1 MTSVAGLEITFAQ
14 SCTSNYLAKMKKAM
28 KYRIPALAIIC
39 FVPFLGFGS
48 SLASAT
54 RAVIPSDIQQ
64 IINVDYRGMENSQSG
79 QALKARVL
87 PDQLKKFETA
97 LKAVGVDP
105 DKDVEQ
111 LTFAS
116 FRVKN
121 GLQVVGVAQGDFA
134 VNKVVSR
141 LKLKKIKP
149 SLYRDSAMYPL
160 DGGLSMTLLDNY
172 NMLFG
177 DSAALKSA
185 LDVRDGVGSSLNSNS
200 AITDMISS
208 VDSDTIW
215 SVLDEK
221 GTQEMMKSALGDA
234 SNLADY
240 NAIKNRIKTSAYK
253 MDFGNGVKF
262 ILNVNTS
269 DAFTAAT
276 LKTLLQAGVLY
287 KKMNATPTEKVAL
300 ENLVVDSDSGALKL
314 KFETDDRKFVS
325 LVNSDL
331 FAAISK

>member
-1 MTSVAGLEITFAQ
+1 
-14 SCTSNYLAKMKKAM
+14 
-28 KYRIPALAIIC
+28 
-39 FVPFLGFGS
+39 
-48 SLASAT
+48 
-54 RAVIPSDIQQ
+54 
-64 IINVDYRGMENSQSG
+64 
-79 QALKARVL
+79 
-87 PDQLKKFETA
+87 
-97 LKAVGVDP
+97 
-105 DKDVEQ
+105 
-111 LTFAS
+111 
-116 FRVKN
+116 
-121 GLQVVGVAQGDFA
+121 VVGVAQGDFA
-134 VNKVVSR
+134 VNKVVAR
-141 LKLKKIKP
+141 LKSKKIKAAV
-149 SLYRDSAMYPL
+149 YRDSAMYPL

-200 AITDMISS
+200 AITDMIAS
-208 VDSDTIW
+208 VDSDAIW

-240 NAIKNRIKTSAYK
+240 NTIKNRIKNSAYK

-262 ILNVNTS
+262 NLNVNTS

-300 ENLVVDSDSGALKL
+300 ENLVVDSDSSALKL

-331 FAAISK
+331 FAAVSK

>member
-1 MTSVAGLEITFAQ
+1 
-14 SCTSNYLAKMKKAM
+14 M
-28 KYRIPALAIIC
+28 KYRISVFVIVCLAPV
-39 FVPFLGFGS
+39 FSFGS

-54 RAVIPSDIQQ
+54 RAVIPADIQQ
-64 IINVDYRGMENSQSG
+64 IINVDYRGMEDSQSG

-87 PDQLKKFETA
+87 PEQLKKFETA
-97 LKAVGVDP
+97 LKGVGINP

-116 FRVKN
+116 FREHS
-121 GLQVVGVAQGDFA
+121 GLQVGGIAQGEFA
-134 VNKVVSR
+134 ANKVVTR
-141 LKLKKIKP
+141 LKTKKIKATK
-149 SLYRDSAMYPL
+149 YRESAMYPL

-185 LDVRDGVGSSLNSNS
+185 LDVRDGMGSSLNSNS
-200 AITDMISS
+200 EITGMISS

-221 GTQEMMKSALGDA
+221 GTQEMMKSALGEA

-240 NAIKNRIKTSAYK
+240 NVIKDRIKASAYK
-253 MDFGNGVKF
+253 MDLSSGVRFDLK
-262 ILNVNTS
+262 VNTS
-269 DAFTAAT
+269 DSFTAAT
-276 LKTLLQAGVLY
+276 LSSLLHAGILY
-287 KKMNATPTEKVAL
+287 KKMNSTPAEKLAL
-300 ENLVVDSDSGALKL
+300 ENIAVDSDSSALKI
-314 KFETDDRKFVS
+314 KFETDDRKFIS

-331 FAAISK
+331 FTAISK

>member
-1 MTSVAGLEITFAQ
+1 
-14 SCTSNYLAKMKKAM
+14 MKKAI
-28 KYRIPALAIIC
+28 KYRIPVLAIIC
-39 FVPFLGFGS
+39 LVPFLSFGS

-134 VNKVVSR
+134 INKVVSR

-149 SLYRDSAMYPL
+149 AVYRDSAMYPL

>member
-1 MTSVAGLEITFAQ
+1 
-14 SCTSNYLAKMKKAM
+14 MKS
-28 KYRIPALAIIC
+28 RIPALFALLI
-39 FVPFLGFGS
+39 VPVFAFGS

-64 IINVDYRGMENSQSG
+64 IINVDYRSMEDSQSG

-87 PDQLKKFETA
+87 PEQLKKFETA
-97 LKAVGVDP
+97 LKGVGIDP

-116 FRVKN
+116 FRVKS

-134 VNKVVSR
+134 VNKVVAR
-141 LKLKKIKP
+141 LKTKKIKP
-149 SLYRDSAMYPL
+149 TMYRDSQLYPL

-185 LDVRDGVGSSLNSNS
+185 LDVRDGIGSSLNSNS
-200 AITDMISS
+200 EITDMIAS
-208 VDSDTIW
+208 VDSDAIW

-221 GTQEMMKSALGDA
+221 GTQEMMRSALGEA
-234 SNLADY
+234 SQLADY
-240 NAIKNRIKTSAYK
+240 NTIKNRIKTSAYK

-262 ILNVNTS
+262 NLNVNTS
-269 DAFTAAT
+269 DAFTAAS
-276 LKTLLQAGVLY
+276 LKTLLQAGIMF
-287 KKMNATPTEKVAL
+287 KKMNATPAEKTAL
-300 ENLVVDSDSGALKL
+300 ENLTVDSDSDALRL
-314 KFETDDRKFVS
+314 KFETDDRKFIS

-331 FAAISK
+331 FSAISK

>member
-1 MTSVAGLEITFAQ
+1 
-14 SCTSNYLAKMKKAM
+14 M
-28 KYRIPALAIIC
+28 KYRIPVIAVLCLIPI
-39 FVPFLGFGS
+39 FSFGS

-97 LKAVGVDP
+97 LKGVGVDP
-105 DKDVEQ
+105 EKDVEQ

-116 FRVKN
+116 FRVKS
-121 GLQVVGVAQGDFA
+121 GLQVVGIAQGDFA
-134 VNKVVSR
+134 VNKVVTR
-141 LKLKKIKP
+141 LKTKKIKP
-149 SLYRDSAMYPL
+149 AVYRDSKMYPL

-177 DSAALKSA
+177 DSAALKTA
-185 LDVRDGVGSSLNSNS
+185 LDVRDGIGSSLNSNS

-221 GTQEMMKSALGDA
+221 GTQEMMKSALGEA

-240 NAIKNRIKTSAYK
+240 NAIKNRIKNSAYK

-262 ILNVNTS
+262 NLNVNTS

-287 KKMNATPTEKVAL
+287 KKMNASPTEKIAL
-300 ENLVVDSDSGALKL
+300 ENLVVDSDNGALKL

>member
-1 MTSVAGLEITFAQ
+1 
-14 SCTSNYLAKMKKAM
+14 MKC
-28 KYRIPALAIIC
+28 RIPALFALLIAPV
-39 FVPFLGFGS
+39 FAFGS

-54 RAVIPSDIQQ
+54 RAVIPSDVQQ
-64 IINVDYRGMENSQSG
+64 IINVDYRSMEDSQSG

-87 PDQLKKFETA
+87 PEQLKKFETA
-97 LKAVGVDP
+97 LKGVGIDP

-116 FRVKN
+116 FRVKS

-134 VNKVVSR
+134 VNKVVAR
-141 LKLKKIKP
+141 LKTKKIKP
-149 SLYRDSAMYPL
+149 TMYRDSRLYPL

-185 LDVRDGVGSSLNSNS
+185 LDVRDGLGSSLNSNS
-200 AITDMISS
+200 EITDMIAS
-208 VDSDTIW
+208 VDSDAIW

-221 GTQEMMKSALGDA
+221 GTQEMMKSALGEA
-234 SNLADY
+234 SQLADY
-240 NAIKNRIKTSAYK
+240 NTIKNRIKTSAYK

-262 ILNVNTS
+262 DLSVNTA
-269 DAFTAAT
+269 DAFTAAS
-276 LKTLLQAGVLY
+276 LKTLLQAGIMF
-287 KKMNATPTEKVAL
+287 KKMNATAAEKTAL
-300 ENLVVDSDSGALKL
+300 ENLTVDSDSDALKL
-314 KFETDDRKFVS
+314 KFETDDRKFIS

-331 FAAISK
+331 FTAISK

>member
-1 MTSVAGLEITFAQ
+1 
-14 SCTSNYLAKMKKAM
+14 M
-28 KYRIPALAIIC
+28 KYRIPALLAVCVSPI
-39 FVPFLGFGS
+39 FSFGS

-64 IINVDYRGMENSQSG
+64 IINVDYRSMEDSQSG

-97 LKAVGVDP
+97 LKGVGIDP

-111 LTFAS
+111 LTFVS
-116 FRVKN
+116 FRVKT
-121 GLQVVGVAQGDFA
+121 GLQTIGIAQGEFA
-134 VNKVVSR
+134 ANKVVAR
-141 LKLKKIKP
+141 LKTKKIK
-149 SLYRDSAMYPL
+149 SATYRDAALYPL
-160 DGGLSMTLLDNY
+160 DGGLSMTMLDNY

-177 DSAALKSA
+177 DSAAMKSA
-185 LDVRDGVGSSLNSNS
+185 LDVRDGVASSLNSNS
-200 AITDMISS
+200 EITDMIQS

-221 GTQEMMKSALGDA
+221 GTQEMMKSALGEA

-262 ILNVNTS
+262 DLSVNTS
-269 DAFTAAT
+269 DAFTAAS

-287 KKMNATPTEKVAL
+287 KKMNATAAEKVAL
-300 ENLVVDSDSGALKL
+300 ENLQIDSDSGALKL
-314 KFETDDRKFVS
+314 KFETDDRKFIS

-331 FAAISK
+331 FTAISK

>member
-1 MTSVAGLEITFAQ
+1 
-14 SCTSNYLAKMKKAM
+14 MKKAM
-28 KYRIPALAIIC
+28 KYRIPVLAIIC
-39 FVPFLGFGS
+39 LVPFLSFGS

-134 VNKVVSR
+134 INKVVSR
-141 LKLKKIKP
+141 LKLKNIKP
-149 SLYRDSAMYPL
+149 AVYRDSAMYPL

>member
-1 MTSVAGLEITFAQ
+1 
-14 SCTSNYLAKMKKAM
+14 M
-28 KYRIPALAIIC
+28 KYRISVFVIVCLAPV
-39 FVPFLGFGS
+39 FSFGS

-54 RAVIPSDIQQ
+54 RAVIPADIQQ
-64 IINVDYRGMENSQSG
+64 IINVDYRGMEDSQSG
-79 QALKARVL
+79 KALKARVL
-87 PDQLKKFETA
+87 PEQLKKFESA
-97 LKAVGVDP
+97 LKGVGIDP
-105 DKDVEQ
+105 EQDVEQ

-116 FRVKN
+116 FRVKS
-121 GLQVVGVAQGDFA
+121 GLQIVGIAQGEFA
-134 VNKVVSR
+134 ANKVMAR
-141 LKLKKIKP
+141 LKTKKIKP
-149 SLYRDSAMYPL
+149 TKYRESSMYPL

-177 DSAALKSA
+177 DSAALKTA
-185 LDVRDGVGSSLNSNS
+185 LDVRDGIGSSLNSNS

-221 GTQEMMKSALGDA
+221 GTQEMTKSALGEA

-240 NAIKNRIKTSAYK
+240 NAIKNRIKNSAYK

-262 ILNVNTS
+262 NLNVNTS

-287 KKMNATPTEKVAL
+287 KKMNASPTEKIAL
-300 ENLVVDSDSGALKL
+300 
-314 KFETDDRKFVS
+314 
-325 LVNSDL
+325 
-331 FAAISK
+331 

>member
-1 MTSVAGLEITFAQ
+1 
-14 SCTSNYLAKMKKAM
+14 M
-28 KYRIPALAIIC
+28 KYRISAFLALC
-39 FVPFLGFGS
+39 VSPVLSFGS

-64 IINVDYRGMENSQSG
+64 IINVDYRSMEDSQSG

-87 PDQLKKFETA
+87 PEQLKKFETA
-97 LKAVGVDP
+97 LKAVGINP

-121 GLQVVGVAQGDFA
+121 GLQVVGIAQGEFA
-134 VNKVVSR
+134 ANKVVSK
-141 LKLKKIKP
+141 LKVKKIKP
-149 SLYRDSAMYPL
+149 ASYRDSAIYPL
-160 DGGLSMTLLDNY
+160 DGGLSMTMLDNY

-177 DSAALKSA
+177 ESAALRSA
-185 LDVRDGVGSSLNSNS
+185 LDVRDGIGSSLNSNS
-200 AITDMISS
+200 QITDMIAG

-221 GTQEMMKSALGDA
+221 GTQEMMKSALGEA
-234 SNLADY
+234 SNLGDY
-240 NAIKNRIKTSAYK
+240 NVIKDRIKASAYK
-253 MDFGNGVKF
+253 MDFSSGVKF
-262 ILNVNTS
+262 NLNVSTS

-276 LKTLLQAGVLY
+276 LSSLLHAGVLY
-287 KKMNATPTEKVAL
+287 KKMNASAAEKVAL
-300 ENLVVDSDSGALKL
+300 ENIAIDSDSSALKI
-314 KFETDDRKFVS
+314 KFETDDRKFIS

-331 FAAISK
+331 FTAISK

>member
-1 MTSVAGLEITFAQ
+1 MKFRLFA
-14 SCTSNYLAKMKKAM
+14 
-28 KYRIPALAIIC
+28 AIAVC
-39 FVPFLGFGS
+39 LVPVLSFGS

-54 RAVIPSDIQQ
+54 RAVIPSDVQQ
-64 IINVDYRGMENSQSG
+64 IINVDYRSMEDSQSG

-87 PDQLKKFETA
+87 PDQLKKFEAA
-97 LKAVGVDP
+97 LKGVGVDP

-116 FRVKN
+116 FRVKS
-121 GLQVVGVAQGDFA
+121 GLQVVGVAQGEFA
-134 VNKVVSR
+134 ANKVVAR
-141 LKLKKIKP
+141 LKTKKIKP
-149 SLYRDSAMYPL
+149 TMYRDAAMYPL

-177 DSAALKSA
+177 ESAALKSA

-200 AITDMISS
+200 EITDMISS
-208 VDSDTIW
+208 VDSDAIW

-221 GTQEMMKSALGDA
+221 GTQEMMRSALGDA

-240 NAIKNRIKTSAYK
+240 NTIKNRIKTSAYK

-262 ILNVNTS
+262 NLNVNTS
-269 DAFTAAT
+269 DSFTAAS
-276 LKTLLQAGVLY
+276 LKTLFQAGIMF
-287 KKMNATPTEKVAL
+287 KKMNASPTEKVAL
-300 ENLVVDSDSGALKL
+300 ENLTVDSDSSALKL
-314 KFETDDRKFVS
+314 NFETDDRKFIS

-331 FAAISK
+331 FTAISK